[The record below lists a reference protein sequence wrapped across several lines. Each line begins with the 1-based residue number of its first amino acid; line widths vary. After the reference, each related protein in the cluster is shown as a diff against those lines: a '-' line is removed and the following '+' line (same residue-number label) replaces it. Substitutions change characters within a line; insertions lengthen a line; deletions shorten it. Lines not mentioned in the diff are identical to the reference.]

1 MASGVGRNG
10 KISDAYEVALMYAN
24 THYRLCASDVVS
36 LKFPRAPEFDQTVS
50 VEPDGVVNLA
60 AVGDLRLEGLT
71 TPESVQVIEA
81 AYSKLLEDPT
91 VVLELKDFNKPY
103 FLVLGEV
110 NRPGKYDLRGYTS
123 ASEALATAGGFK
135 GTAKHSQILL
145 FRRAINDWYEVKP
158 LDFRK
163 FLRGDFGQDA
173 EVRPGDMLFVPRNAF
188 SKLKGFIP

>member
-1 MASGVGRNG
+1 LNFVFLVLLTIFFSWARYTAAQQQLVAANVKASMASGVGRNE

-123 ASEALATAGGFK
+123 ASEALATAEDLRAQPSIRRFCCSAALSMT
-135 GTAKHSQILL
+135 GTK
-145 FRRAINDWYEVKP
+145 
-158 LDFRK
+158 
-163 FLRGDFGQDA
+163 
-173 EVRPGDMLFVPRNAF
+173 
-188 SKLKGFIP
+188 